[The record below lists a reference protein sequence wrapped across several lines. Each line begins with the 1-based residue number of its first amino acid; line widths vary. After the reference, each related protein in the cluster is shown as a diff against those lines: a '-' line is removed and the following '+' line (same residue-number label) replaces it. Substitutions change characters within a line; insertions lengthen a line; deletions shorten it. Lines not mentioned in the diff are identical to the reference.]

1 MVLYGKFRHF
11 LKWLRKIET
20 ESSLIW
26 SKAFL
31 VHWVPHDAA
40 TTRFNRWLWQWL
52 YIAFSLMLSKSAERP
67 ETVTAPPYS
76 FLWKEKTEKSDRRIS
91 HISYRLS
98 FDVFH
103 IFINSVIR
111 NIYKKRFQS
120 KRLTWHT
127 LNAPLK
133 M

>member
-1 MVLYGKFRHF
+1 
-11 LKWLRKIET
+11 
-20 ESSLIW
+20 
-26 SKAFL
+26 
-31 VHWVPHDAA
+31 
-40 TTRFNRWLWQWL
+40 
-52 YIAFSLMLSKSAERP
+52 MLSKSAERP

-76 FLWKEKTEKSDRRIS
+76 FLWKEKMEKSDRRIS

-120 KRLTWHT
+120 KRLT
-127 LNAPLK
+127 
-133 M
+133 